1 MRRASV
7 RMTRRGQEGFTFF
20 EVVLALALLGISL
33 LTLVQYSADNT
44 RADADRSARL
54 VAHRTLRNEV
64 QRLRASDP
72 MANPASG
79 TFPVSFFTDRAG
91 NRIAAAAPGSQA
103 VTVSREI
110 RCLGGAE
117 VRDNAT
123 APNTQAGCGAG
134 SGPVAQFTVRVVF
147 PSRYTDDGTSA
158 LEQTITLWPRDRHG
172 TACSPGS

>member
-1 MRRASV
+1 MSIRRDRS
-7 RMTRRGQEGFTFF
+7 GQEGFTFF
-20 EVVLALALLGISL
+20 EVILALALLGISL

-44 RADADRSARL
+44 RADTDRAARL

-64 QRLRASDP
+64 QRLRAADP
-72 MANPASG
+72 LSG
-79 TFPVSFFTDRAG
+79 TFPASFLTDRAG
-91 NRIAAAAPGSQA
+91 NQVAAAEPGSQA
-103 VTVSREI
+103 VTVSRRI

-134 SGPVAQFTVRVVF
+134 SGPVAEFTVRVVF

-158 LEQTITLWPRDRHG
+158 LQQTITLWPRDRHG
-172 TACSPGS
+172 TAWSPGS

>member
-7 RMTRRGQEGFTFF
+7 RGSRRGQEGFTFF
-20 EVVLALALLGISL
+20 EVILALALLGISL
-33 LTLVQYSADNT
+33 LTLVQHSADNT
-44 RADADRSARL
+44 RADADRAARL

-79 TFPVSFFTDRAG
+79 TFPASFFTDRAG
-91 NRIAAAAPGSQA
+91 NRIAAAALGSQA
-103 VTVSREI
+103 VTVSRRI
-110 RCLGGAE
+110 RCLGGGE

-134 SGPVAQFTVRVVF
+134 SGPVAEFTVRVVF
-147 PSRYTDDGTSA
+147 PSRYTDDGTGTV
-158 LEQTITLWPRDRHG
+158 EQTITLWPRDRHG
-172 TACSPGS
+172 TAWSPGS